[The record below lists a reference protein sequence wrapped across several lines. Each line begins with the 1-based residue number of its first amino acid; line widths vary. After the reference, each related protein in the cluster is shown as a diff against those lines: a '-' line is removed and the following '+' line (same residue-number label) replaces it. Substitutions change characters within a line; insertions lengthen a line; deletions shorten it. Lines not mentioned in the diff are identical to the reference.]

1 MSDRR
6 TPDLFVEQALLGER
20 ETSPAD
26 AARVV
31 ELSHSNADILKRYP
45 PRVVA
50 MRVRGHR
57 QKAARAWAF
66 GGSLVVA
73 AAALTLVVLPAPVSD
88 NVVDEPTIEPGVRK
102 KGLQPELQLF
112 RVTDAGAQQLD
123 PEAASAHE
131 GDRLQL
137 SYIAGEDR
145 YGVVFSVDGRGTV
158 TVHMPL
164 SGSQAVELSPE
175 GATILGSSYALDD
188 APAYERFFFVTSAEP
203 FTLSAAT
210 TAAEQLAHGGNPEAA
225 ALGLPPSL
233 HQTSFLVLKR

>member
-20 ETSPAD
+20 EASPAD

-31 ELSHSNADILKRYP
+31 ELTHSNADILKRYP

-57 QKAARAWAF
+57 QKVARSWAF

-73 AAALTLVVLPAPVSD
+73 AAALTLGVLPAPVSNPPVEPVED
-88 NVVDEPTIEPGVRK
+88 GVRYKGLEPT
-102 KGLQPELQLF
+102 LQIH
-112 RVTDAGAQQLD
+112 RVTDAGAQELA
-123 PEAASAHE
+123 PEASAHE

-145 YGVVFSVDGRGTV
+145 FGVVLSVDGRGAV

-164 SGSQAVELSPE
+164 SGNQAVELSKE
-175 GATILGSSYALDD
+175 GTTILGSSYALDD
-188 APAYERFFFVTSAEP
+188 APAYERFFLVTSKEP
-203 FTLSAAT
+203 FALST
-210 TAAEQLAHGGNPEAA
+210 VTAAANQLANGGHADQ
-225 ALGLPPSL
+225 ALLPLPSNL
-233 HQTSFLVLKR
+233 RQAPFLLLKR

>member
-20 ETSPAD
+20 EASPVD
-26 AARVV
+26 AARVAQLA
-31 ELSHSNADILKRYP
+31 ESNVDILKRYP
-45 PRVVA
+45 PRVVG
-50 MRVRGHR
+50 MRVRNHR

-73 AAALTLVVLPAPVSD
+73 AAALTLFVVPTPVSQTVQPID
-88 NVVDEPTIEPGVRK
+88 DGSGIRL
-102 KGLQPELQLF
+102 KGLQPTLQIH
-112 RVTDAGAQQLD
+112 RVTDAGAQELA
-123 PEAASAHE
+123 PEASAHE

-164 SGSQAVELSPE
+164 SGNQAVELAKD

-188 APAYERFFFVTSAEP
+188 APAYERFFLVTSKEPFALSTVTSA
-203 FTLSAAT
+203 AN
-210 TAAEQLAHGGNPEAA
+210 QLAQGGHADQGQ
-225 ALGLPPSL
+225 LSLPSNL
-233 HQTSFLVLKR
+233 HQTPVLLLKR